1 MDVQQ
6 AVQVVRDAAHR
17 GEYYPQTLRGLFG
30 PDDGYRIQLGV
41 LDAHL
46 EAGQRQAGWK
56 VGLTAKAIQEQQ
68 NYHEPVFGYLLERGA
83 MPLGSAV
90 RCDEL
95 LKPGAEPELCVRLG
109 QPLQGPGVTP
119 DAARAAIAAVAPAL
133 EVIEVR
139 GVFTDDPSLA
149 LADNVGQKGFVTG
162 AWQEGG
168 GPWDSA
174 SWGLAG
180 ARLTLRIN
188 GEEMDAADGTAVL
201 GDPAASLAFLAN
213 RLADFGRRV
222 EAGSVVMTGSF
233 TRMYPLAPGDEV
245 VAHFKPFGPVS
256 VRAT

>member
-6 AVQVVRDAAHR
+6 AVQVVREAAQR
-17 GEYYPQTLRGLFG
+17 GEYYPQALRGLFG

-46 EAGQRQAGWK
+46 AAGERQAGWK

-68 NYHEPVFGYLLERGA
+68 NYHEPVFGHLLERGA
-83 MPLGSAV
+83 LPTGSAV

-95 LKPGAEPELCVRLG
+95 VKPGAEPELCVRLG
-109 QPLQGPGVTP
+109 QPLQGPGVTA

-162 AWQEGG
+162 PWREGG
-168 GPWDSA
+168 GPWD
-174 SWGLAG
+174 LAG
-180 ARLTLRIN
+180 ARLTLSIN
-188 GEEMDAADGTAVL
+188 GEETDSADGTAVL

-222 EAGSVVMTGSF
+222 EAGQVIMTGSF

-245 VAHFKPFGPVS
+245 VAHFEPFGPVS